1 MAAEKS
7 NLKSAEEE
15 LEKEIR
21 AVFYNGGLN
30 CAETTL
36 RLLIERGSVNA
47 DISSQKM
54 MSGFGGGIQKGLVCG
69 AVIAAVAALGIKTG
83 RISPEKSREPSAQA
97 VRAFLESFEARFGG
111 LMCCELTRDYVA
123 KSEEMY
129 DHCVDYVAAAIE
141 LTESLPGES

>member
-1 MAAEKS
+1 MFTLLTDQQTITDFTSTIGNK
-7 NLKSAEEE
+7 NL
-15 LEKEIR
+15 L
-21 AVFYNGGLN
+21 
-30 CAETTL
+30 
-36 RLLIERGSVNA
+36 
-47 DISSQKM
+47 SSYICIAM
-54 MSGFGGGIQKGLVCG
+54 PVM
-69 AVIAAVAALGIKTG
+69 IAAVAALGIKTG